1 MYRKAVQ
8 ELVAR
13 KYPRQD
19 LFTGLLSFDKTE
31 YICSTC
37 HKKVSK
43 NQMPCQSVKN
53 KLEVTELPSELKDLY
68 KLETI
73 LIAQRI
79 CFQKIIIMPK
89 GQQLKSKGSIIDI
102 PVECDTTCSMLPRP
116 PSASG
121 ILMLKLKRKLNYHGH
136 VYFQS
141 VRSAVIRQALSF
153 LKAHNHLYDKIGIDL
168 ANIPADLLEERS
180 SDSQNQKTDSTETDK
195 HMDRFT
201 ALNHDVEAEGED
213 PLNKYRTQASETC
226 LQSYQSQSTLKLFE
240 TRQSS
245 EDCLLGHEIT
255 SIAPGQNKKP
265 IPFFCDKYCEELSFP
280 TLFPMGKYS
289 YQVDRKVK
297 LSPVKYVNARLLNY
311 TG

>member
-1 MYRKAVQ
+1 MELPLQKENLSTKQQNYQCVEQFKNKIRQGPFYICTVCHRIMYRKAVQ

-89 GQQLKSKGSIIDI
+89 GQQLKSKGSIINI

-141 VRSAVIRQALSF
+141 VRPAVIRQALSF

-168 ANIPADLLEERS
+168 ANIPADLLEE
-180 SDSQNQKTDSTETDK
+180 
-195 HMDRFT
+195 
-201 ALNHDVEAEGED
+201 
-213 PLNKYRTQASETC
+213 
-226 LQSYQSQSTLKLFE
+226 
-240 TRQSS
+240 
-245 EDCLLGHEIT
+245 
-255 SIAPGQNKKP
+255 
-265 IPFFCDKYCEELSFP
+265 
-280 TLFPMGKYS
+280 
-289 YQVDRKVK
+289 
-297 LSPVKYVNARLLNY
+297 
-311 TG
+311 

>member
-8 ELVAR
+8 QLVGR

-31 YICSTC
+31 YICLTC

-79 CFQKIIIMPK
+79 CVQKMIIMPK
-89 GQQLKSKGSIIDI
+89 GQQLKSKGSIINI
-102 PVECDTTCSMLPRP
+102 PVDCDITCSKLPHP

-121 ILMLKLKRKLNYHGH
+121 ILMLKLKPKLNCHGH

-141 VRSAVIRQALSF
+141 VRPAVIRQAFSF

-168 ANIPADLLEERS
+168 ANIPADLLEEGP

-195 HMDRFT
+195 HMDRYT

-226 LQSYQSQSTLKLFE
+226 LQFYSHSPHSNCLKHISHQKTVF
-240 TRQSS
+240 
-245 EDCLLGHEIT
+245 
-255 SIAPGQNKKP
+255 
-265 IPFFCDKYCEELSFP
+265 
-280 TLFPMGKYS
+280 
-289 YQVDRKVK
+289 
-297 LSPVKYVNARLLNY
+297 
-311 TG
+311 